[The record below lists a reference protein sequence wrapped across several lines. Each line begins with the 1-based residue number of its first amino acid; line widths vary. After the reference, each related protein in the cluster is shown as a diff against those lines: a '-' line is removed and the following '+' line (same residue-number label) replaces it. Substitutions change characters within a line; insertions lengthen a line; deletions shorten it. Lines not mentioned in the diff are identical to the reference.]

1 MIINLGLTYGKMLS
15 LLMLFYVPQQASC
28 MLPGL
33 IYGATTDILMK
44 ENLKTKG
51 WLANILRI

>member
-1 MIINLGLTYGKMLS
+1 MISNLGLTYGKMLT
-15 LLMLFYVPQQASC
+15 LFMVFYVPHQASC
-28 MLPGL
+28 MLSGL

-51 WLANILRI
+51 